1 MNIKELKNYIAE
13 DVLSHHLSEI
23 VEEWGEGY
31 DDDTSKPIPKIR
43 KLAIKLD
50 QSGEYSK
57 EVVIS
62 FFGDKMKS
70 IRDVQEGS
78 DVNVSINLSS
88 REFNGKYYH
97 TIDGWFL
104 AVTGKE
110 TVGKTNKDL
119 PF

>member
-57 EVVIS
+57 LLDLFLKRDTTSEELGFQVWETYEDHEDETLGELM
-62 FFGDKMKS
+62 GDMYDYQIETWAKRLK
-70 IRDVQEGS
+70 IYTKGCLDREG
-78 DVNVSINLSS
+78 
-88 REFNGKYYH
+88 
-97 TIDGWFL
+97 T
-104 AVTGKE
+104 
-110 TVGKTNKDL
+110 
-119 PF
+119 